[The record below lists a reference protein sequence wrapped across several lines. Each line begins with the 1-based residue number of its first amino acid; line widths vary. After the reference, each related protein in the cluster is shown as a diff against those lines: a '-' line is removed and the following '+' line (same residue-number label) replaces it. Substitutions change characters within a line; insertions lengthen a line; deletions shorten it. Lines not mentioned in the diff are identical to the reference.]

1 MLDPA
6 SGKDIPVREILKFV
20 DDNHQIMEM
29 YANAGAGGQ
38 EFKTMEI
45 KFTRK

>member
-1 MLDPA
+1 M
-6 SGKDIPVREILKFV
+6 V
-20 DDNHQIMEM
+20 DENHQTMEM
-29 YANAGAGGQ
+29 YAAMGGQ